1 MTNSNSRI
9 GYIDAL
15 RGFTMMLVVFAH
27 VELFCFDIHL
37 GESLIGS
44 IFITFRMPMFFFI
57 SGFIAYKALRWDMIY
72 YLKMLKKKS
81 KVQLIPTLFFFTIYH
96 IAFQNGSL
104 ITFFTKGPGGFWFT
118 VVLFYMFLLYYSV
131 MLITRNSK
139 SWVPDVVLIALGVIG
154 ALVYIGG
161 MKFYNLERFPIFC
174 LTNLSRYF
182 EFFVLGILCRK
193 YQGSFVKIISNDNVK
208 AFLLLSFLGIFI
220 ISWQE
225 TIIRYSLIH
234 VFNLEFTLRFL
245 GLFLVFSI
253 FYHYRDFFD
262 TDCRTTKAIRFIGRR
277 TLDIYLIHY
286 FLLPD
291 LLSYKDI
298 LLGSVAPKNSVIEL
312 LIVLFITLL
321 IISMCLLISAIIRS
335 SSILGHYLLGAKL
348 PEK

>member
-1 MTNSNSRI
+1 MNKRI
-9 GYIDAL
+9 GFIDAL
-15 RGFTMMLVVFAH
+15 RGFTMLLVVFAH
-27 VELFCFDIHL
+27 VELFSL
-37 GESLIGS
+37 GIGWNRSFIGS

-57 SGFIAYKALRWDMIY
+57 SGFIAYKAINWDVAY

-81 KVQLIPTLFFFTIYH
+81 IVQLIPTLFFFTVYQ
-96 IAFQNGSL
+96 IAFQSGGIIS
-104 ITFFTKGPGGFWFT
+104 FFTNGPGGFWFT
-118 VVLFYMFLLYYSV
+118 IVLFYMFLIYYSV

-139 SWVPDVVLIALGVIG
+139 TWVPDVLLIGLSIFG

-161 MKFYNLERFPIFC
+161 MKFYKLDSIPILC
-174 LTNLSRYF
+174 LINLSRYF
-182 EFFVLGILCRK
+182 EFFALGILCRK
-193 YQGSFVKIISNDNVK
+193 YQDIFLKIISNDYVK

-225 TIIRYSLIH
+225 TIIQYSLIH
-234 VFNLEFTLRFL
+234 VFNLEFTLRYL

-262 TDCRTTKAIRFIGRR
+262 TDYQVTKAIRFIGRR

-291 LLSYKDI
+291 LLSYKDV
-298 LLGSVAPKNSVIEL
+298 LLGGVAPKNSVIEL
-312 LIVLFITLL
+312 LVVLLISLL